1 MKNLNEPDYTR
12 VALAIFLAAAILMGW
27 QAFVEL
33 PRSQKIAQVVKQQE
47 LKQAELKQEK
57 LADVTAKKIDE
68 EFNPNLTREQR
79 LAASKRITI
88 KSERL
93 HGSIA
98 LTGARFDDLTL
109 AGYKETLDKNSKE
122 VTLLSPNG
130 DESAY
135 FAQVGWVASDG
146 KTKVPDGKTVWKAD
160 KSTLAAGESVNLRW
174 ENGAG
179 VTFVLNIALDA
190 DYMFRFRQSV
200 ENHSA
205 SEIKL
210 AHYAYINRFYK
221 ETVSHMGILHEG
233 PLGVM
238 QDKIDETTYSDLRE
252 KGTKTIE
259 NANGWLGVTD
269 KYWLTALVPSGNFKA
284 SFSHYQKNNQDR
296 YQVDYMGQELVV
308 AAGEKYESKQ
318 LGGNLRLFAGAKEID
333 LLDKYASGT
342 IDTDTIGRVSEND
355 VETKWKSPPIPLFD
369 RAVDFGFLYFLTKPL
384 FLMMNLFYHLIGNFG
399 LAIMAV
405 TILVKF
411 AMYPLANK
419 SYRAMAKMRI
429 LQPEIAKL
437 REKYHDDS
445 IALNKETMA
454 LYKRHSVNPASGCLP
469 ILVQMPVFFALYKVL
484 YVTLEMR
491 HAPFFGWLRDL
502 SAADSSNI
510 FTAFGLI
517 NWNAPSYL
525 HLGILPI
532 LYCVTMII
540 QQRQQP
546 MPTDPVQAKM
556 MKFMPIMFMFIFASL
571 PAGLVLYWVWSNII
585 SIAQQEIITLRHGT
599 HRSQISKKKAEA
611 KVL

>member
-12 VALAIFLAAAILMGW
+12 VAIAIFFAAAILMGW

-33 PRSQKIAQVVKQQE
+33 PRSQKIAQVVKEQE
-47 LKQAELKQEK
+47 QKQAELKQEK
-57 LADVTAKKIDE
+57 IADISAKKIDE
-68 EFNPNLTREQR
+68 EYNPSLTREQR
-79 LAASKRITI
+79 LSASKRITI
-88 KSERL
+88 KSDRL

-109 AGYKETLDKNSKE
+109 ANYKETLDENSKE

-130 DESAY
+130 DEAAY

-160 KSTLAAGESVNLRW
+160 KPTLAAGENVNLRW
-174 ENGAG
+174 ENGVG
-179 VTFVLNIALDA
+179 VTFMLNIALDA
-190 DYMFRFRQSV
+190 DYMFSFKQSV

-210 AHYAYINRFYK
+210 APYAYINRVYK
-221 ETVSHMGILHEG
+221 ETANHMGILHEG

-238 QDKIDETTYSDLRE
+238 QGKIDETAYSDLRE
-252 KGTKTIE
+252 KGNKTIE
-259 NANGWLGVTD
+259 NANGWLGITD
-269 KYWLTALVPSGNFKA
+269 KYWLTALVPNGDFKA

-296 YQVDYMGQELVV
+296 YQVAYMGQELIV

-318 LGGNLRLFAGAKEID
+318 LGENLRLFAGAKKIE
-333 LLDKYASGT
+333 LLDNYAKGGEYSGY
-342 IDTDTIGRVSEND
+342 N
-355 VETKWKSPPIPLFD
+355 PPIPLFD
-369 RAVDFGFLYFLTKPL
+369 RAVDFGVLYFMTKPL
-384 FLMMNLFYHLIGNFG
+384 FLMLNLFYHLIGNFG

-405 TILVKF
+405 TVLVKI

-419 SYRAMAKMRI
+419 SYRAMAKMRV
-429 LQPEIAKL
+429 LQPEITKL

-469 ILVQMPVFFALYKVL
+469 ILIQMPVFFALYKVL

-502 SAADSSNI
+502 SAADTSNF
-510 FTAFGLI
+510 FTGFGLI
-517 NWNAPSYL
+517 NWDAPSYL

-532 LYCVTMII
+532 LYCVTMLI

-585 SIAQQEIITLRHGT
+585 SIAQQEIITLRHGS
-599 HRSQISKKKAEA
+599 HRSQIAKKKAEA
-611 KVL
+611 KGL